1 MKVTNFCYLIDS
13 METDDI
19 IRQAQAKVSY
29 QLVEEL
35 VTLTEL
41 SQAELLSLLGLSDH
55 ELVNLPNGECSI
67 LLSEHLLLLRSLFRH
82 GLAVF
87 AHSKAALTKWL
98 KTSLPELAQAETGFF
113 PVWPATPPPP
123 LEQMTAFEPFD
134 LVTYAR
140 QREEQ
145 ARLKPADE
153 QANTG
158 PYPSPFSLL
167 NTVTGIGLADAVLSR
182 LEAGI
187 YL

>member
-1 MKVTNFCYLIDS
+1 MNMDN
-13 METDDI
+13 I
-19 IRQAQAKVSY
+19 IPLAQAKVSR

-35 VTLTEL
+35 LTLTHL
-41 SQAELLSLLGLSDH
+41 SKAELLSLLGLSEPAFDQH
-55 ELVNLPNGECSI
+55 PDETFSI
-67 LLSEHLLLLRSLFRH
+67 LLSEHLLLLSGLFKH

-98 KTSLPELAQAETGFF
+98 KTPLPELAQAETGFF
-113 PVWPATPPPP
+113 PLWPATPPPP
-123 LEQMTAFEPFD
+123 LEQMTAFEAFD
-134 LVTYAR
+134 LVAYAR

-145 ARLKPADE
+145 ARLNPANE
-153 QANTG
+153 QANTR

-167 NTVTGIGLADAVLSR
+167 NTMTGIGLADAVLSR